1 MKAAG
6 PAAVFTLAI
15 GGWMAVSL
23 SAVQTRP
30 EPRDVVSK
38 YCVTCHNE
46 RLKTAGLSL
55 EAVDPARPA
64 ANPDVWERV
73 ATRLRA
79 RSMPPAGAPR
89 PDAAT
94 ADAVAG
100 ALEAELDRA
109 WAANPNPGRIHAV
122 HRLNRVEYTNAIRD
136 LFALDVDVAAQL
148 PGDETAD
155 GSFDNNASVLTIS
168 TAHLERYLSVA
179 RQVTR
184 LAVGLPPTRPAIDTF
199 EIPLHIV
206 QDDRQS
212 EDLPF
217 GSRGGLAV
225 PYQFPVDGEYL
236 IKVRLRR
243 QYQDYIMGM
252 GWPQQLD
259 LRLDGRLLKRF
270 AVGGGAK
277 GRPAAASYAGDGE
290 PGFAGDPD
298 WEKYMQTDG
307 DAGLELRV
315 PVTAGRHTVGVSFVR
330 QLWEPEGLPQ
340 PLQRGRVL
348 TNDQIYMGYAAVNS
362 VQIGGPFAVARTGGP
377 TPSRRAIFVCQPRG
391 SDPRVSPGAPTP
403 EERACATT
411 ILSRVAKL
419 AYRRPTTPDDVRTL
433 VEFFERGRRDGGS
446 FDEGIQFALERV
458 LVDPDFLLRVY
469 REPARRQSAS
479 NVQAVS
485 NVGSRQS
492 NVGSRQSNVQAVSNV
507 GSGQSN
513 VGSGFSRTDAYPLSD
528 LELASRLSFFL
539 WNSIP
544 DERLLDAAARRELTR
559 PDVLDEQVRRMLADP
574 RARHALVDNFAAQWL
589 NLRRVREVV
598 VHPDLYP
605 HYDESLLEAFEQE
618 TKLFLASALEEDR
631 SVLDLLRADY
641 TFVNERLARHYR
653 IPGIYGSRFRRVALP
668 NADERGGLLAHGSIL
683 ATTSYP
689 DRTSPVLRGKWLL
702 DNMLGTPPPPPP
714 PGVNTT
720 LVEPP
725 PGALPPTIRERLA
738 QHRQNAACAS
748 CHAAIDP
755 LGFALENFDAI
766 GGWRTTD
773 EAGKPVDA
781 SGTTLG
787 GATVQGLSGLRALLL
802 ARPDQFPRT
811 MTEKLMAYAL
821 GRRLEYYDRPSVR
834 QIVRGA
840 AANDYRWSSLILG
853 IVKSPAFLM
862 RSYDNGTA
870 YQ

>member
-1 MKAAG
+1 MKTTG
-6 PAAVFTLAI
+6 LAAVFALAI

-23 SAVQTRP
+23 AAVQGSPQPRTQNV
-30 EPRDVVSK
+30 EPQNLAARIPDPGSPIPGVVTK
-38 YCVTCHNE
+38 YCVSCHNQ
-46 RLKTAGLSL
+46 RLNTAGLAL
-55 EAVDPARPA
+55 DAIDPARPA
-64 ANPDVWERV
+64 EHPDVWERV
-73 ATRLRA
+73 VTRLRA
-79 RSMPPAGAPR
+79 QSMPPAGVPR

-94 ADAVAG
+94 YDAVAD
-100 ALEAELDRA
+100 ALETELDRA
-109 WAANPNPGRIHAV
+109 WAASPNPGRINAV

-136 LFALDVDVAAQL
+136 LFALDVDVASQL

-155 GSFDNNASVLTIS
+155 GSFDNFADVLTIS

-184 LAVGLPPTRPAIDTF
+184 LAVGLPPTRPAVETF

-217 GSRGGLAV
+217 GSRGGVAV
-225 PYQFPVDGEYL
+225 PYQFPVEGEYL

-259 LRLDGRLLKRF
+259 VRLDGRLLKRF
-270 AVGGGAK
+270 TVGGSAQ

-298 WEKYMQTDG
+298 WEKYMQTEG

-315 PVTAGRHTVGVSFVR
+315 PVTAGRHVVGVSFVR

-362 VQIGGPFAVARTGGP
+362 VQIGGPHAVTRTGTV
-377 TPSRRAIFVCQPRG
+377 TPSRRAIFVCQPKQT
-391 SDPRVSPGAPTP
+391 SD
-403 EERACATT
+403 ERTCATT
-411 ILSRVAKL
+411 ILSRLARL
-419 AYRRPTTPDDVRTL
+419 AYRRPATPTDVETL
-433 VEFFERGRRDGGS
+433 VEFFERGRRETGN
-446 FDEGIQFALERV
+446 FEEGIQFALERV

-469 REPARRQSAS
+469 RDPAGARPQST
-479 NVQAVS
+479 VV
-485 NVGSRQS
+485 
-492 NVGSRQSNVQAVSNV
+492 
-507 GSGQSN
+507 
-513 VGSGFSRTDAYPLSD
+513 SGFSRTRAYPLSD

-539 WNSIP
+539 WNSVP
-544 DERLLDAAARRELTR
+544 DERLLEAAERRELTR
-559 PDVLDEQVRRMLADP
+559 PAVLDAQVRRMLADP
-574 RARHALVDNFAAQWL
+574 RARRALVDNFAAQWL
-589 NLRRVREVV
+589 NLRRVRDVV

-618 TKLFLASALEEDR
+618 TKLFLTSTLEEDR

-653 IPGIYGSRFRRVALP
+653 IDGIYGSRFRRVPLP
-668 NADERGGLLAHGSIL
+668 NANQRGGLLAHGSIL

-689 DRTSPVLRGKWLL
+689 DRTSPVLRGTWLL
-702 DNMLGTPPPPPP
+702 DNMFGTPPPPPP
-714 PGVNTT
+714 PGVSTT

-725 PGALPPTIRERLA
+725 PGTLPPTIRERLA

-781 SGTTLG
+781 SGTTLSG
-787 GATVQGLSGLRALLL
+787 TTVQGLSGLRGLLL
-802 ARPDQFPRT
+802 AERDQFPRT
-811 MTEKLMAYAL
+811 VTEKLMAYAL

-834 QIVRGA
+834 QIVRA
-840 AANDYRWSSLILG
+840 AAADDYHWSALILG

-862 RSYDNGTA
+862 RSYGPS
-870 YQ
+870 